1 MNIYC
6 WENFFDL
13 LIYCT
18 EFHKIY
24 PFLTDFH
31 STLVIGLQGLSFPSL
46 PIWAENMYKYNKN
59 FISHMYPNAVINLN
73 YYTHSFLQT

>member
-46 PIWAENMYKYNKN
+46 PI
-59 FISHMYPNAVINLN
+59 
-73 YYTHSFLQT
+73 